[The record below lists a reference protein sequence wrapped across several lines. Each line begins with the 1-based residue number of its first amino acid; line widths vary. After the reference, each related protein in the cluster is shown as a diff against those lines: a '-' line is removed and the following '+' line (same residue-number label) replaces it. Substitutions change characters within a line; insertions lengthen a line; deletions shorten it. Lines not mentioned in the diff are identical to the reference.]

1 MPVLGLIT
9 LLGVCAGRE
18 EKGGERRGDTAAAS
32 SVLVAYICILDTQ
45 LRWQLLA
52 AACPS
57 IAQGLTGTSSLLW
70 LLSALGSILD
80 SP

>member
-1 MPVLGLIT
+1 MPVLGLIM

-18 EKGGERRGDTAAAS
+18 EKRGERRDTAAAS

-52 AACPS
+52 AAFPS